1 MRSHGLKLPEGRLVL
16 DIWNIFFSKRV
27 VMQWHS
33 CSWSWG
39 GSLSLEGFQ
48 NHRDVALRDVGSRH
62 GGGGLGLD
70 CGI

>member
-1 MRSHGLKLPEGRLVL
+1 MAQLFMEL
-16 DIWNIFFSKRV
+16 
-27 VMQWHS
+27 
-33 CSWSWG
+33 G

>member
-1 MRSHGLKLPEGRLVL
+1 MAQLFMEL
-16 DIWNIFFSKRV
+16 
-27 VMQWHS
+27 
-33 CSWSWG
+33 G

-48 NHRDVALRDVGSRH
+48 NHRDVALRDVGSAR